1 MEVLADAT
9 NPKFRPGTW
18 FIGVYGTGNPRT
30 LSKELQQGFDYSLS
44 MLTYNCPHGCNGRG
58 KECKIEQESL
68 RNSSRSCSCQG
79 NYFMEDCSGEAD
91 PLEYNKPKLLTFEG
105 QYDYFELPLISPSES
120 TLNVELSLKA

>member
-1 MEVLADAT
+1 MV
-9 NPKFRPGTW
+9 TW

-68 RNSSRSCSCQG
+68 RKSSRSCSCQG
-79 NYFMEDCSGEAD
+79 NYFMEVCSGEAD